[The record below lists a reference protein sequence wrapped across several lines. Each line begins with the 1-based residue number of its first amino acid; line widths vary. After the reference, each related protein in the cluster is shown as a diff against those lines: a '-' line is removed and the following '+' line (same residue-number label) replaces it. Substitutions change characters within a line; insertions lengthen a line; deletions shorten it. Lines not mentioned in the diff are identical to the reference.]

1 MMSFHV
7 KQKQIP
13 VVESAYFFYIKGCPT
28 LKNRFAKLFGVN
40 RKDEVAV
47 TQIAEVREDDTVQE
61 LSLSRLRPNRYQ
73 PRKVFEPAKI
83 EELATTISEHGLL
96 QPIVVRKADGDC
108 YEIIAGERR
117 FRAVKSLGWSAIP
130 AIVRDMDDDTTA
142 ALALIEN
149 LQREQLSPIEEA
161 EAYDRLLALN
171 GLTQDALAKSLGKS
185 QSTIANKLRLLK
197 LPEDVKQSL
206 RDRRI
211 NERHARALLPLKEE
225 GLQLQVLAEV
235 LEQDFNV
242 KETEERVAFLT
253 TPIEEEKRKPKKQ
266 RRRTKS
272 FARDTRIAINT
283 IRDSIDLI
291 GKTGI
296 DVQTEEVDEEEF
308 VEIRIRIP
316 KARPQK

>member
-1 MMSFHV
+1 M
-7 KQKQIP
+7 
-13 VVESAYFFYIKGCPT
+13 
-28 LKNRFAKLFGVN
+28 KNRFAKLFGVN

-47 TQIAEVREDDTVQE
+47 TQIAEIRADDTVQE
-61 LSLSRLRPNRYQ
+61 ISLSRLRPNRYQ

>member
-1 MMSFHV
+1 
-7 KQKQIP
+7 
-13 VVESAYFFYIKGCPT
+13 
-28 LKNRFAKLFGVN
+28 LFGVN

-47 TQIAEVREDDTVQE
+47 TQIAEVRADDTVQE

-225 GLQLQVLAEV
+225 GLQLQVLVEV
-235 LEQDFNV
+235 LEQDYNV

>member
-47 TQIAEVREDDTVQE
+47 TQIAEVRADDTVQE

-130 AIVRDMDDDTTA
+130 AIVRDMDDNTTA

>member
-1 MMSFHV
+1 M
-7 KQKQIP
+7 KKTI
-13 VVESAYFFYIKGCPT
+13 
-28 LKNRFAKLFGVN
+28 AKLLGN
-40 RKDEVAV
+40 RPKVAV
-47 TQIAEVREDDTVQE
+47 MELVEVKESDPVQKIA
-61 LSLSRLRPNRYQ
+61 LSSLLPNRYQ

-83 EELATTISEHGLL
+83 EELAVTIDEYGLL
-96 QPIVVRKADGDC
+96 QPIIVRKAEEDR
-108 YEIIAGERR
+108 YEIVAGERR
-117 FRAVKSLGWSAIP
+117 FRAVKSLGWSFIP
-130 AIVRDMDDDTTA
+130 AIVREMDDDTTA

-161 EAYDRLLALN
+161 EAYDRLLAMN
-171 GLTQDALAKSLGKS
+171 GLKQAELAKSLGKS

-197 LPEDVKQSL
+197 LPEDVKQCL
-206 RDRRI
+206 RNRQI
-211 NERHARALLPLKEE
+211 NERHARALLPLKES
-225 GLQLQVLAEV
+225 GLQIQVLMEI

-242 KETEERVAFLT
+242 KETEERVDFLM

-283 IRDSIDLI
+283 IRDSISLI

-296 DVQTEEVDEEEF
+296 EVQTEEVDEEEF

-316 KARPQK
+316 KARPQQ

>member
-1 MMSFHV
+1 M
-7 KQKQIP
+7 
-13 VVESAYFFYIKGCPT
+13 
-28 LKNRFAKLFGVN
+28 KNRFAKLFGVN

-47 TQIAEVREDDTVQE
+47 TQIAEVRADDTVQE

-96 QPIVVRKADGDC
+96 QPIVVRKADEDC

-197 LPEDVKQSL
+197 LPEDVKQAL

>member
-1 MMSFHV
+1 M
-7 KQKQIP
+7 
-13 VVESAYFFYIKGCPT
+13 
-28 LKNRFAKLFGVN
+28 KNRFAKLFGVN

-197 LPEDVKQSL
+197 LPEDVKQAL

>member
-1 MMSFHV
+1 M
-7 KQKQIP
+7 
-13 VVESAYFFYIKGCPT
+13 
-28 LKNRFAKLFGVN
+28 KNRFAKLFGVN
-40 RKDEVAV
+40 RKEVAV
-47 TQIAEVREDDTVQE
+47 TEITEVRTDDTVQE
-61 LSLSRLRPNRYQ
+61 LALSRLRPNRYQ
-73 PRKVFEPAKI
+73 PRKVFEPSKI
-83 EELATTISEHGLL
+83 EELAATISEHGLL
-96 QPIVVRKADGDC
+96 QPIVVRRADGDC

-117 FRAVKSLGWSAIP
+117 FRAAKSLGWSAIP

-161 EAYDRLLALN
+161 EAYDRLLAMK
-171 GLTQDALAKSLGKS
+171 GLTQGALAKSLGKS

-197 LPEDVKQSL
+197 LPDDVKQCL

-225 GLQLQVLAEV
+225 GLQLQVLVEI
-235 LEQDFNV
+235 LEEDYNV
-242 KETEERVAFLT
+242 KETEERVSLLT

-272 FARDTRIAINT
+272 FARDTRIALNT
-283 IRDSIDLI
+283 IRDSIGLI
-291 GKTGI
+291 EKTGI

>member
-1 MMSFHV
+1 M
-7 KQKQIP
+7 
-13 VVESAYFFYIKGCPT
+13 
-28 LKNRFAKLFGVN
+28 KNRFAKLFGVN

-253 TPIEEEKRKPKKQ
+253 TPIEEENRKPKKQ

>member
-1 MMSFHV
+1 M
-7 KQKQIP
+7 
-13 VVESAYFFYIKGCPT
+13 
-28 LKNRFAKLFGVN
+28 KNRFAKLFGVN

-47 TQIAEVREDDTVQE
+47 TQIAEVRADDTVQE

-316 KARPQK
+316 KARPQQ

>member
-47 TQIAEVREDDTVQE
+47 TQIAEIREDDTVQE

-197 LPEDVKQSL
+197 LPEDVKQAL

>member
-1 MMSFHV
+1 M
-7 KQKQIP
+7 
-13 VVESAYFFYIKGCPT
+13 ESAYFLHRGVPT
-28 LKNRFAKLFGVN
+28 LKKTFAKLFGS
-40 RKDEVAV
+40 RPEVAV
-47 TQIAEVREDDTVQE
+47 AQLAEVKPDDAVQKIA
-61 LSLSRLRPNRYQ
+61 LSSLLPNRYQ
-73 PRKVFEPAKI
+73 PRKVFEPSKI
-83 EELATTISEHGLL
+83 EELAITIDEHGLL
-96 QPIVVRKADGDC
+96 QPIIVRKADADR

-117 FRAVKSLGWSAIP
+117 FRAVKSLGWSSIP
-130 AIVRDMDDDTTA
+130 AIVREMDDDTTA

-161 EAYDRLLALN
+161 EAYDRLLTMN
-171 GLTQDALAKSLGKS
+171 GLTQGALAKSLGKS

-197 LPEDVKQSL
+197 LPNDVKQSL
-206 RDRRI
+206 RDRQI
-211 NERHARALLPLKEE
+211 NERHARALLPLKDT
-225 GLQLQVLAEV
+225 GLQLQVLMEI

-253 TPIEEEKRKPKKQ
+253 TPIEEENRKPKKQ

-283 IRDSIDLI
+283 IRDSISLI

-296 DVQTEEVDEEEF
+296 EVQTEEVEEDEF

>member
-1 MMSFHV
+1 M
-7 KQKQIP
+7 
-13 VVESAYFFYIKGCPT
+13 
-28 LKNRFAKLFGVN
+28 KNRFAKLFGVN

>member
-1 MMSFHV
+1 
-7 KQKQIP
+7 
-13 VVESAYFFYIKGCPT
+13 
-28 LKNRFAKLFGVN
+28 LFGVN

-47 TQIAEVREDDTVQE
+47 TQIAEVRADDTVQE

>member
-1 MMSFHV
+1 
-7 KQKQIP
+7 
-13 VVESAYFFYIKGCPT
+13 

-47 TQIAEVREDDTVQE
+47 TQIAEVRADDTVQE